1 MYVGFGSMAG
11 FDRAALLRAVKEAV
25 GPRRALF
32 YPGWS
37 GIDAASLPSNFF
49 VLGDTPHDWLF
60 PRCALIVHHG
70 GAGTAHA
77 AARSGTPSVVIPFA
91 GDQFFWARRMEAL
104 GIGAACTDAARLN
117 GARLGALFERAAAP
131 AVRGHV
137 LAVAAHMRSEDGVAA
152 ACTRLAGGV
161 AARLRS

>member
-104 GIGAACTDAARLN
+104 GIGAASADAARLD

-131 AVRGHV
+131 AVRGHA

-152 ACTRLAGGV
+152 ACTRLEGGV